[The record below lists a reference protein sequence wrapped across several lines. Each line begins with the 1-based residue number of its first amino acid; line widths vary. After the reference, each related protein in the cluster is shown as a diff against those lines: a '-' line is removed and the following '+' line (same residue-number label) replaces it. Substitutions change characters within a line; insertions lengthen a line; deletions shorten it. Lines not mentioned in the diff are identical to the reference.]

1 VEEIPLLA
9 GDVRAACVSAEGE
22 EVAMPANVAMRLMTL
37 LVPGLL
43 YAAPAMSQGDS
54 QQSGS
59 AQKSGVSPA
68 PVGHRQPKIA
78 DFPKERPKDT
88 TDEQRDKLDREL
100 DAKLRICR
108 NC

>member
-1 VEEIPLLA
+1 
-9 GDVRAACVSAEGE
+9 
-22 EVAMPANVAMRLMTL
+22 MPANCVVAMRLMVL
-37 LVPGLL
+37 LSPVLL

-54 QQSGS
+54 KPSES
-59 AQKSGVSPA
+59 AQKSGVAPA
-68 PVGHRQPKIA
+68 PVGHRQPKVA

-88 TDEQRDKLDREL
+88 TDEQREKLDREL